1 MKHRALPAACLV
13 LYCAM
18 ANAQVQPR
26 VKAQAENPY
35 KLQLPGQADYH
46 LVSTGLAVQARAAS
60 RQETLNPELKAKPH
74 ASEIE
79 TAARASNL
87 DPALVH
93 ALIHVESRHNAN
105 ALSNKGAVG
114 LMQVLPETAQRF
126 GVNNPSSTQANLNAG
141 TRYLRSLLDLF
152 DQRLDLALAAYNAG
166 EGAVLR
172 HNNQIPPYHETQ
184 LYVPAVLSKYGEW
197 HQIPSK
203 ETFYLPGTLLDRKAV
218 ARFRTDFATENK
230 SEADTLEV
238 PGKLP
243 AAQ

>member
-1 MKHRALPAACLV
+1 MNYRALLAACLA
-13 LYCAM
+13 LCCCAM

-26 VKAQAENPY
+26 VKTQTENPY
-35 KLQLPGQADYH
+35 KLQLPGQADYQ
-46 LVSTGLAVQARAAS
+46 LVTTGLSLQARRSTQPEALS
-60 RQETLNPELKAKPH
+60 PELKAKPH

-79 TAARASNL
+79 SAARASNL

-105 ALSNKGAVG
+105 ALSNKGAIG

-172 HNNQIPPYHETQ
+172 HNNQIPPYRETQ

-218 ARFRTDFATENK
+218 ARFRTDIAIDKDGEG
-230 SEADTLEV
+230 EAPEA
-238 PGKLP
+238 PGR
-243 AAQ
+243 